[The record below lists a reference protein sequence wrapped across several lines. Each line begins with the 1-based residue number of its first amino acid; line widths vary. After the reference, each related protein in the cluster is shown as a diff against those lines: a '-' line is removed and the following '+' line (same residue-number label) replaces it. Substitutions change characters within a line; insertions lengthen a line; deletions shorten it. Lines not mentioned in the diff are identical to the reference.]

1 MDQSK
6 ARTPPLRRWINQR
19 DLARR
24 WNLTTG
30 ALKRRR
36 ARGLPPHQWWPF
48 SGTCVLYDLTEIE
61 ALETEGLTL
70 RRRQRATTK
79 TTSDESLETT
89 LELPDGLS
97 EVRTREAG

>member
-1 MDQSK
+1 MDQSE

-36 ARGLPPHQWWPF
+36 ARGLPPRQWWPF
-48 SGTCVLYDLTEIE
+48 SGTCILYDLNEIE
-61 ALETEGLTL
+61 AIETEGLKL
-70 RRRQRATTK
+70 RRPPKSNYEEHFGRIAGDNVGTTRR
-79 TTSDESLETT
+79 TERESDS
-89 LELPDGLS
+89 
-97 EVRTREAG
+97 